1 MKALIPNTS
10 IRESWTLICSLFIVG
25 VSWGTLNSRMENLES
40 RMNNYETQTVLLLEQ
55 LRSDLAEVKI
65 EQTRMAN
72 DLGWIKKEF
81 SPPTK

>member
-1 MKALIPNTS
+1 MKTLIPNTS

-25 VSWGTLNSRMENLES
+25 VSWGTLSARMENLES
-40 RMNNYETQTVLLLEQ
+40 RMDTYETQTVLLLEQ
-55 LRSDLAEVKI
+55 LRSDLAAVKI

-72 DLGWIKKEF
+72 DLSWIKKEF